1 MSAQAWE
8 QLIKSSSQ
16 VLTNSSSSLRT
27 DPLQDTSVR
36 RFKRGTVLRYGVEI
50 YNAKI
55 PAVQQGQIR
64 LQTRVFHDRQK
75 VFEGVDRQ
83 LDVAQQPGVKEP
95 VFTDAVSLGEN
106 LLPGDYVLQVIVTD
120 GLAKEKRR
128 LATQYIQFEV
138 IE

>member
-1 MSAQAWE
+1 M
-8 QLIKSSSQ
+8 
-16 VLTNSSSSLRT
+16 
-27 DPLQDTSVR
+27 DT
-36 RFKRGTVLRYGVEI
+36 
-50 YNAKI
+50 
-55 PAVQQGQIR
+55 
-64 LQTRVFHDRQK
+64 TR
-75 VFEGVDRQ
+75 
-83 LDVAQQPGVKEP
+83 QPGIREP